1 MAVDR
6 VVRPSAVTLFGIA
19 LTAVVAVTAG
29 IFQYVHNKNDARDR
43 FAALTRE
50 FTTLVEERFQ
60 LYQYGLR
67 GTRGAIIAG
76 GRINIPRNIFKEY
89 FETREQFH
97 EFPGARGFG
106 FIVKISNDQT
116 ARFIEA
122 ARVDEFPSFNL
133 RELAPNAG
141 ERFIIKYIYPL
152 KGNEG
157 ATGLD
162 IASESNRRTAA
173 LNAARSGETRLTA
186 PITLVQASGETNHGF
201 LILMPIYWRADVP
214 DDPEERVKETVGWS
228 YSPLVVSE
236 VLKDLGPRREEIAFS
251 ITDVSDE
258 IEFYRSPGFD
268 PRVDAVIGDEVEVFG
283 RHWRLRFHPRPAFA
297 RQYAGITPGILSLT
311 LALLGILGTATA
323 FNFSRNRAQAMQAR
337 QEEEELA
344 YKIIDA
350 TPQALLVIDQ
360 AGIIIRA
367 NAYCERVFGWSLSD
381 LLGKSVDDLVPP
393 GVRGAHKELR
403 ENYDYKPR
411 DMGSRQDLE
420 AIRAD
425 GTRFPI
431 TARLAPLSI
440 GDRKL
445 VVAGVTDI
453 SAQRE
458 AVKVMAA
465 SEQRWQEMANSL
477 PQLVWTCDA
486 DGVCDFLSQQ
496 WADYTGA
503 PTASLLGSGWLEVV
517 HPDDHEPLMAVWRKS
532 VETKVP
538 FSTEFRI
545 RGHDGTYRL
554 FFSRADAVVDEDGN
568 VLRWIGSNTDIEDR
582 HQAELQVRALLREM
596 EDRVATR
603 TAELN
608 IALRDLRNVLDSVPS
623 MIAYWDRNL
632 RNRFANKAYE
642 EWFGVTPEWVKG
654 RLLSELLDEDAYRE
668 STPYVEG
675 ALRGEPQSFERE
687 LIDIHGAARSLQV
700 HYLPDETDGEVLGFY
715 VVGFDVTA
723 IKASEIAQKQAREAA
738 EAATR
743 AKSAFLTSMSHELR
757 TPMNSI
763 LGFTDILISQHFGK
777 LNDKQLEHAGL
788 IQRSGQHLLNLMDS
802 VLELSKIDAGR
813 ISISIEPVNVVA
825 VVKSVMAT
833 LEPLAEKFEVE
844 IRAPNLGKDDSFV
857 TADMTRLTQVLI
869 NLGSNAIK
877 YNRAGGWVAFSC
889 GALSQETFRITV
901 TDNGR
906 GIPADRQSGAFQPFN
921 RLGAEQGKIE
931 GSGIGLALVKNY
943 VELMG
948 GRIDFESVE
957 GQGSRFWVD
966 LHSADVGDVVDRQE
980 ATDVASPKTRHI
992 AGLMKVL
999 YVEDNDINRAL
1010 FENFMEMLDD
1020 VEYLEAEDGTTGLA
1034 IARERRPDVIFLDID
1049 LPDMSG
1055 YDVLAEIRADPDLR
1069 HTPVLALTA
1078 NAMSGDAERGL
1089 DAGFDRYLPKPFK
1102 LEEILAAVTEQR
1114 EVIER
1119 RKRPR
1124 TNS

>member
-1 MAVDR
+1 MAADR
-6 VVRPSAVTLFGIA
+6 AIRPSAVAVFGIA
-19 LTAVVAVTAG
+19 LTAVVAASAG
-29 IFQYVHNKNDARDR
+29 IFQYINNKNDTRER
-43 FAALTRE
+43 FSALTRE
-50 FTTLVEERFQ
+50 FTTLVEERFK

-76 GRINIPRNIFKEY
+76 GRINIPRNTFKEY
-89 FETREQFH
+89 FTSREKFQ

-106 FIVKISNDQT
+106 FIVKISNEQT
-116 ARFIEA
+116 ERFIDA

-133 RELAPNAG
+133 RELAPNTG
-141 ERFIIKYIYPL
+141 ERFIIKYIYPIE
-152 KGNEG
+152 GNEG

-214 DDPEERVKETVGWS
+214 DDPEKRVKETVGWS

-251 ITDVSDE
+251 ITDVSDG

-268 PRVDAVIGDEVEVFG
+268 PRVDAVTGDEVEVFG
-283 RHWRLRFHPRPAFA
+283 RRWRLSFHPRPAFA
-297 RQYAGITPGILSLT
+297 KQYVGTTPGILSLT
-311 LALLGILGTATA
+311 LVLLGILGTATA
-323 FNFSRNRAQAMQAR
+323 YNFSRNRAQAQQAR
-337 QEEEELA
+337 WEEEEMA

-360 AGIIIRA
+360 AGVIIRA
-367 NAYCERVFGWSLSD
+367 NAYCERVFGWSMSD
-381 LLGKSVDDLVPP
+381 LLGKPVDDLVPS
-393 GVRGAHKELR
+393 GVRGGHKELR
-403 ENYDYKPR
+403 ENYDYRPR
-411 DMGSRQDLE
+411 DMGSRQNLE
-420 AIRAD
+420 AARED

-431 TARLAPLSI
+431 TVRLAPLSI

-458 AVKVMAA
+458 AVKFLAA
-465 SEQRWQEMANSL
+465 SQQRWQEMANSL

-486 DGVCDFLSQQ
+486 AGSCDFLSQQ
-496 WADYTGA
+496 WTDYTGA
-503 PTASLLGSGWLEVV
+503 PTGALLGAGWLDWI
-517 HPDDHEPLMAVWRKS
+517 HPDDQERLMAVWRKS
-532 VETKVP
+532 VDTKAP
-538 FSTEFRI
+538 FSTEFRL
-545 RGHDGTYRL
+545 RGHDGAYRL
-554 FFSRADAVVDEDGN
+554 FFARADPVMDSDGN
-568 VLRWIGSNTDIEDR
+568 VLRWLGSNTDIEDR

-603 TAELN
+603 TVELN
-608 IALRDLRNVLDSVPS
+608 TALRDLRNVLDSVPS
-623 MIAYWDRNL
+623 MIAYWDSEQ

-642 EWFGVTPEWVKG
+642 EWFGVTPEWLAG
-654 RLLSELLDEDAYRE
+654 RHIKELMGEELYQKNHAYI
-668 STPYVEG
+668 EG
-675 ALRGEPQSFERE
+675 ALRGEPQAFERE
-687 LIDIHGAARSLQV
+687 LVDAEGVPRFTQAQ
-700 HYLPDETDGEVLGFY
+700 YLPDVSGDNVRGFY
-715 VVGFDVTA
+715 AFVFDVTA
-723 IKASEIAQKQAREAA
+723 IKASELAQKQAREAA

-788 IQRSGQHLLNLMDS
+788 IKRSSQHLLNLMDS
-802 VLELSKIDAGR
+802 VLELSKIEAGR
-813 ISISIEPVNVVA
+813 ITISIEPVNVVA

-844 IRAPNLGKDDSFV
+844 MRSQRLGRDDEFV
-857 TADMTRLTQVLI
+857 KADVTRLTQVLI

-877 YNRAGGWVAFSC
+877 YNRAGGWVEFSC
-889 GALSQETFRITV
+889 EAVAADVSRITV
-901 TDNGR
+901 ADNGR
-906 GIPADRQSGAFQPFN
+906 GIPTDRQSGAFQPFN

-931 GSGIGLALVKNY
+931 GTGIGLALVKNY

-948 GRIDFESVE
+948 GRIDFESTE

-966 LHSADVGDVVDRQE
+966 LQPADIGNITKGTEKDQEVDV
-980 ATDVASPKTRHI
+980 KTRRI
-992 AGLMKVL
+992 TGRMKVL

-1010 FENFMEMLDD
+1010 FENFMEMLEDID
-1020 VEYLEAEDGTTGLA
+1020 YFEAEDGTTGLA
-1034 IARERRPDVIFLDID
+1034 IARDVRPEVIFLDID

-1055 YDVLAEIRADPDLR
+1055 YDVLAEIRSDPDLR
-1069 HTPVLALTA
+1069 HTPVIALTA

-1089 DAGFDRYLPKPFK
+1089 GAGFDRYLPKPFK

-1114 EVIER
+1114 DAIER

-1124 TNS
+1124 TKN

>member
-1 MAVDR
+1 MAADR
-6 VVRPSAVTLFGIA
+6 AIRPSVIGIIGVTLTIVVSIA
-19 LTAVVAVTAG
+19 AG
-29 IFQYVHNKNDARDR
+29 IFQHIDNNNRYHERLS
-43 FAALTRE
+43 ALTKE
-50 FTTLVEERFQ
+50 FTTLVTERFQ

-67 GTRGAIIAG
+67 GARGAIIAG
-76 GRINIPRNIFKEY
+76 GRINIPRNTFEEY
-89 FETREQFH
+89 FTSREKFQ

-106 FIVKISNDQT
+106 FIVKISNEQT

-133 RELAPNAG
+133 RELAPNTG

-173 LNAARSGETRLTA
+173 LSAARSGETRLTA
-186 PITLVQASGETNHGF
+186 PITLVQASGQTNHGF
-201 LILMPIYWRADVP
+201 LILMPIYWRANVP
-214 DDPEERVKETVGWS
+214 DDPEKRIAETVGWS
-228 YSPLVVSE
+228 YAPLVVSE

-251 ITDVSDE
+251 ITDVSDG

-268 PRVDAVIGDEVEVFG
+268 PKVEAVVGKGVEVFG
-283 RHWRLRFHPRPAFA
+283 RNWRLRFHPRPAFA
-297 RQYAGITPGILSLT
+297 KRYGGIQPGMLGLT
-311 LALLGILGTATA
+311 LVLLGILGTATA
-323 FNFSRNRAQAMQAR
+323 FNFARNRARALQAR

-350 TPQALLVIDQ
+350 TPQALLVVDQ

-367 NAYCERVFGWSLSD
+367 NAYCERVFGWSMSD
-381 LLGKSVDDLVPP
+381 LLGKSVDDLVPLDM
-393 GVRGAHKELR
+393 RDAHKELR
-403 ENYDYKPR
+403 ECYDYKPR
-411 DMGSRQDLE
+411 NMGSRQDLE
-420 AIRAD
+420 AVRAD

-453 SAQRE
+453 SAERE

-465 SEQRWQEMANSL
+465 SEQRWQEVANSL
-477 PQLVWTCDA
+477 PQLVWTCNA

-503 PTASLLGSGWLEVV
+503 LTEPLLGTGWLDWV
-517 HPDDHEPLMAVWRKS
+517 HPDDQDDLMAVWRKS

-538 FSTEFRI
+538 FASEFRI
-545 RGHDGTYRL
+545 RGADGTYRL
-554 FFSRADAVVDEDGN
+554 FFSRADAVIDADGS

-582 HQAELQVRALLREM
+582 HQAELQVRGLLQDM
-596 EDRVATR
+596 EDRVAMR
-603 TAELN
+603 TAELDT
-608 IALRDLRNVLDSVPS
+608 ALRDLRNVLDSVPS
-623 MIAYWDRNL
+623 MIAYWDRNQ

-642 EWFGVTPEWVKG
+642 EWFGVTPEWLQG
-654 RLLSELLDEDAYRE
+654 RLMSELMNEDTYQE
-668 STPYVEG
+668 SLPYIEA
-675 ALRGEPQSFERE
+675 ALKGEPQSFERE
-687 LIDIHGAARSLQV
+687 LTDIHGTVRSLQV
-700 HYLPDETDGEVLGFY
+700 HYLPDDTDGEILGFY
-715 VVGFDVTA
+715 VVGFDVTE
-723 IKASEIAQKQAREAA
+723 IRASELAQKQAREAA

-763 LGFTDILISQHFGK
+763 LGFTDILLSQHFGA

-788 IQRSGQHLLNLMDS
+788 IKSSSRHLLNLMDS
-802 VLELSKIDAGR
+802 VLELSKIEAGR
-813 ISISIEPVNVVA
+813 IMISIEPVNVTA
-825 VVKSVMAT
+825 VVKSVIAT

-844 IRAPNLGKDDSFV
+844 IRAENLGRGDVFV

-877 YNRAGGWVAFSC
+877 YNHAGGWVEFSC
-889 GALSQETFRITV
+889 EAVTADMSRIMV
-901 TDNGR
+901 ADNGR
-906 GIPADRQSGAFQPFN
+906 GIPADLQDGAFQPFN
-921 RLGAEQGKIE
+921 RLGAEQGKVE
-931 GSGIGLALVKNY
+931 GTGIGLALVKNY

-948 GRIDFESVE
+948 GRIDFESTE
-957 GQGSRFWVD
+957 AQGSRFWVD
-966 LHSADVGDVVDRQE
+966 LQSADVGGGIKTTEKSKEADV
-980 ATDVASPKTRHI
+980 KTRRM
-992 AGLMKVL
+992 AGRMKVL

-1010 FENFMEMLDD
+1010 FENFMEMLED
-1020 VEYLEAEDGTTGLA
+1020 VDYLEAEDGTTGLA
-1034 IARERRPDVIFLDID
+1034 IAREVRPEVIFLDID

-1055 YDVLAEIRADPDLR
+1055 YDVLAAIRADPDLR
-1069 HTPVLALTA
+1069 DTPVIALTA

-1089 DAGFDRYLPKPFK
+1089 EAGFERYLPKPFG
-1102 LEEILAAVTEQR
+1102 LDEILGAVTEQQ
-1114 EVIER
+1114 EAIER
-1119 RKRPR
+1119 RKHPR
-1124 TNS
+1124 KKT

>member
-1 MAVDR
+1 MAADR
-6 VVRPSAVTLFGIA
+6 AIRPPAVAVFGIA
-19 LTAVVAVTAG
+19 LTAVVAASAG
-29 IFQYVHNKNDARDR
+29 IFQHIDNKNTAHER
-43 FAALTRE
+43 FSALTRE

-76 GRINIPRNIFKEY
+76 GRINIPRNTFEEY
-89 FETREQFH
+89 FSSRERFQ

-106 FIVKISNDQT
+106 FIVKISNEQT

-214 DDPEERVKETVGWS
+214 DDPEERVKQTVGWS

-268 PRVDAVIGDEVEVFG
+268 PRIEAVIGDEVEVFG
-283 RHWRLRFHPRPAFA
+283 RRWRLSFHPRPAFA
-297 RQYAGITPGILSLT
+297 KQYAGITPGILSLT
-311 LALLGILGTATA
+311 LVLLGILGTATA
-323 FNFSRNRAQAMQAR
+323 YNFSRNRAQAQQAR
-337 QEEEELA
+337 WEEEELA

-350 TPQALLVIDQ
+350 TPQALLVVNQ

-367 NAYCERVFGWSLSD
+367 NAYCERVFGWSMSD
-381 LLGKSVDDLVPP
+381 LLGKPVDDLVPP
-393 GVRGAHKELR
+393 NVRDAHKELR
-403 ENYDYKPR
+403 ENYDYQPR
-411 DMGSRQDLE
+411 NMGSGQDLE
-420 AIRAD
+420 AVRAD

-453 SAQRE
+453 SAERE

-465 SEQRWQEMANSL
+465 SEQRWQEVANSL

-486 DGVCDFLSQQ
+486 NGVCDFLSQQ

-503 PTASLLGSGWLEVV
+503 SSRPLLGDGWLDWV
-517 HPDDHEPLMAVWRKS
+517 HPDDQEHLMAVWRKS

-554 FFSRADAVVDEDGN
+554 FFARADPVMDADGN
-568 VLRWIGSNTDIEDR
+568 VLRWLGSNTDIEDR

-603 TAELN
+603 TVELN
-608 IALRDLRNVLDSVPS
+608 TALRDLRNVLDSVPS
-623 MIAYWDRNL
+623 MIAYWDSDQH
-632 RNRFANKAYE
+632 NRFANKAYE
-642 EWFGVTPEWVKG
+642 EWFGVTPEWLAG
-654 RLLSELLDEDAYRE
+654 RHIKELMGEDLYQK
-668 STPYVEG
+668 SLVYIEG
-675 ALRGEPQSFERE
+675 ALRGEPQAFERE
-687 LIDIHGAARSLQV
+687 LVDAEGVPRFTQAQ
-700 HYLPDETDGEVLGFY
+700 YLPDVSGEKVQGFY
-715 VVGFDVTA
+715 VFVFDVTA

-763 LGFTDILISQHFGK
+763 LGFTDILISQHFGT
-777 LNDKQLEHAGL
+777 LNDKQLEHASL
-788 IQRSGQHLLNLMDS
+788 IKRSGQHLLSLMDS
-802 VLELSKIDAGR
+802 VLELSKIEAGR
-813 ISISIEPVNVVA
+813 ITISIEPVNVVA
-825 VVKSVMAT
+825 IVKSVMAT
-833 LEPLAEKFEVE
+833 LEPLAEKFGVE
-844 IRAPNLGKDDSFV
+844 MRAPNLGRDDSFV
-857 TADMTRLTQVLI
+857 TADVTRLTQVMI

-877 YNRAGGWVAFSC
+877 YNRAGGWVEFSC
-889 GALSQETFRITV
+889 EALSRETFRITV

-906 GIPADRQSGAFQPFN
+906 GIPADRQSGVFQPFN

-931 GSGIGLALVKNY
+931 GSGIGLALVRNY

-957 GQGSRFWVD
+957 GEGSRFWVD
-966 LHSADVGDVVDRQE
+966 LHSADVENVNNHQE
-980 ATDVASPKTRHI
+980 SADADAPKTQRI
-992 AGLMKVL
+992 AGHMKVL

-1020 VEYLEAEDGTTGLA
+1020 VEYLEAEDGATGLA
-1034 IARERRPDVIFLDID
+1034 IARDVHPDVIFLDID
-1049 LPDMSG
+1049 LPDMNG
-1055 YDVLAEIRADPDLR
+1055 YDVLAEIRSDPELR
-1069 HTPVLALTA
+1069 YTPVIALTA

-1102 LEEILAAVTEQR
+1102 LEEILTAVTEQR
-1114 EVIER
+1114 DVIER

-1124 TNS
+1124 TKN

>member
-1 MAVDR
+1 MAAGR
-6 VVRPSAVTLFGIA
+6 AIRPSTVALFGIA
-19 LTAVVAVTAG
+19 LTVLVALSVGA
-29 IFQYVHNKNDARDR
+29 FQYVHNRNDSRER
-43 FAALTRE
+43 FSALARE

-76 GRINIPRNIFKEY
+76 GRINIPRNTFKEY
-89 FETREQFH
+89 FTSRERFQ

-106 FIVKISNDQT
+106 FIVKISNEQT
-116 ARFIEA
+116 AQFIAA
-122 ARVDEFPSFNL
+122 ARADEFPSFNL

-162 IASESNRRTAA
+162 IASESNRRNAA

-201 LILMPIYWRADVP
+201 LILMPIYWRADLP
-214 DDPEERVKETVGWS
+214 DNPEERLKQTVGWS

-268 PRVDAVIGDEVEVFG
+268 PKVDAVIGDVVEVFG
-283 RHWRLRFHPRPAFA
+283 RHWRMQFHPRPAFA
-297 RQYAGITPGILSLT
+297 QKYAEVSPGILSLT

-323 FNFSRNRAQAMQAR
+323 YNVSRNRAQALQAR

-367 NAYCERVFGWSLSD
+367 NAYCERVFGWSMSD
-381 LLGKSVDDLVPP
+381 LLGKPVDDLVPP
-393 GVRGAHKELR
+393 GVRDAHKELR

-420 AIRAD
+420 AVRAD

-431 TARLAPLSI
+431 TARLAPLQI

-458 AVKVMAA
+458 AVKMMAA
-465 SEQRWQEMANSL
+465 SEQRWQEVANSL

-486 DGVCDFLSQQ
+486 DGICDFLSQQ

-503 PTASLLGSGWLEVV
+503 PTAPLLGAGWLEVV

-532 VETKVP
+532 VETKMP
-538 FSTEFRI
+538 FSCEFRI
-545 RGHDGTYRL
+545 RGHDGAYRL

-582 HQAELQVRALLREM
+582 HQAELQVRALLQDM

-608 IALRDLRNVLDSVPS
+608 TALRDLRNVLDSVPS

-654 RLLSELLDEDAYRE
+654 RLLSELLDEGAYRE
-668 STPYVEG
+668 STPYIEG

-687 LIDIHGAARSLQV
+687 LTDIHGTVRSLQV
-700 HYLPDETDGEVLGFY
+700 HYLPDETDGKVLGFY

-763 LGFTDILISQHFGK
+763 LGFTDILISQHFGV

-788 IQRSGQHLLNLMDS
+788 IKRSGQHLLNLMDS
-802 VLELSKIDAGR
+802 VLELSKIEAGR
-813 ISISIEPVNVVA
+813 ITISIEPVNVVA
-825 VVKSVMAT
+825 IVKSVMAT
-833 LEPLAEKFEVE
+833 LEPLAAKFGVE
-844 IRAPNLGKDDSFV
+844 MRAPNLGQDNSFV
-857 TADMTRLTQVLI
+857 TADVTRLTQVLI

-877 YNRAGGWVAFSC
+877 YNHAGGWVEFSC
-889 GALSQETFRITV
+889 EAVSQETTRITV
-901 TDNGR
+901 SDNGR

-931 GSGIGLALVKNY
+931 GSGIGLALVRNY

-948 GRIDFESVE
+948 GDIDFESVE

-966 LHSADVGDVVDRQE
+966 LHSADVGDIIDRQE
-980 ATDVASPKTRHI
+980 ATDVASPKTRRI
-992 AGLMKVL
+992 SGLMKVL

-1020 VEYLEAEDGTTGLA
+1020 VEYLEAEDGATGLA
-1034 IARERRPDVIFLDID
+1034 IARDVHPDVIFLDID

-1055 YDVLAEIRADPDLR
+1055 YDVLAEIRSDPQLR
-1069 HTPVLALTA
+1069 HTPVIALTA
-1078 NAMSGDAERGL
+1078 NAMTGDAERGL

-1114 EVIER
+1114 DAIER
-1119 RKRPR
+1119 RQRPR
-1124 TNS
+1124 VKN

>member
-1 MAVDR
+1 MAADR
-6 VVRPSAVTLFGIA
+6 AIRPSVIGIIGGTLTVVLAVSAGLFQYIHNMNDYRERFSA
-19 LTAVVAVTAG
+19 LT
-29 IFQYVHNKNDARDR
+29 Q
-43 FAALTRE
+43 E
-50 FTTLVEERFQ
+50 FTTLVTERFQ

-76 GRINIPRNIFKEY
+76 GRINIPRNTFKEY
-89 FETREQFH
+89 LTSREKFK

-106 FIVKISNDQT
+106 FIVKVSNDQT

-122 ARVDEFPSFNL
+122 ARVDEFPSFAL

-141 ERFIIKYIYPL
+141 DRFIIKYIYPL

-162 IASESNRRTAA
+162 IASEKNRRTAA

-201 LILMPIYWRADVP
+201 LILMPIYWRANVP
-214 DDPEERVKETVGWS
+214 DDPESRVAETVGWS

-251 ITDVSDE
+251 ITDVSDGV
-258 IEFYRSPGFD
+258 EFYRSPGFD
-268 PRVDAVIGDEVEVFG
+268 PKIETVIGKRVEVFG
-283 RHWRLRFHPRPAFA
+283 RNWRLNFHTRPEFA
-297 RQYAGITPGILSLT
+297 KRYASIQPSVIGLT
-311 LALLGILGTATA
+311 LFLLGILGTATA
-323 FNFSRNRAQAMQAR
+323 FNFSRNRARALQAR
-337 QEEEELA
+337 REEEELA

-350 TPQALLVIDQ
+350 TPQALLVVDQ

-367 NAYCERVFGWSLSD
+367 NAYCERVFGWSIPD
-381 LLGKSVDDLVPP
+381 LLGKSVDDLVPSSL
-393 GVRGAHKELR
+393 RDTHKELR
-403 ENYDYKPR
+403 ESYVYRPR

-420 AIRAD
+420 AVRAD

-453 SAQRE
+453 SAERE

-465 SEQRWQEMANSL
+465 SEQRWQEVANSL

-486 DGVCDFLSQQ
+486 AGSCDFLSQQ
-496 WADYTGA
+496 WTDYTGA
-503 PTASLLGSGWLEVV
+503 SVEPLLDSGWLDWV
-517 HPDDHEPLMAVWRKS
+517 HPEDHEHLMATWRES
-532 VETKVP
+532 VETTEP
-538 FSTEFRI
+538 FSSEFRI

-554 FFSRADAVVDEDGN
+554 FFSRADAVMDADGS

-582 HQAELQVRALLREM
+582 HQAELQVRVLLQDM
-596 EDRVATR
+596 EGRVAKR
-603 TAELN
+603 TAELDT
-608 IALRDLRNVLDSVPS
+608 ALRDLRNVLDSVPS
-623 MIAYWDRNL
+623 MIAYWDRNQ

-642 EWFGVTPEWVKG
+642 EWFGVTPEWLQG
-654 RLLSELLDEDAYRE
+654 RLMTELVNEDTYRE
-668 STPYVEG
+668 SLPHIEA

-687 LIDIHGAARSLQV
+687 LTDIHGKVRSVQV
-700 HYLPDETDGEVLGFY
+700 HYLPDATDGDILGFY
-715 VVGFDVTA
+715 VVGFDVTE
-723 IKASEIAQKQAREAA
+723 IKASEHAQKLAREAA

-763 LGFTDILISQHFGK
+763 LGFTDILISQHFGT

-788 IQRSGQHLLNLMDS
+788 IKRSGQHLLNLMDS
-802 VLELSKIDAGR
+802 VLELSKIEAGR
-813 ISISIEPVNVVA
+813 ITISIEPVNVVA

-833 LEPLAEKFEVE
+833 LEPLAEKFGVE
-844 IRAPNLGKDDSFV
+844 MRARGLTRDDVFV
-857 TADMTRLTQVLI
+857 AADMTRLTQVLI

-877 YNRAGGWVAFSC
+877 FNHAGGWVEFSC
-889 GALSQETFRITV
+889 ETV
-901 TDNGR
+901 TANMSRIMVADDGR

-921 RLGAEQGKIE
+921 RLGAEQGKVE
-931 GSGIGLALVKNY
+931 GTGIGLALVKNY

-948 GRIDFESVE
+948 GRIDFESTE

-966 LHSADVGDVVDRQE
+966 LQPADIGDTIEGPKKDQE
-980 ATDVASPKTRHI
+980 VNVKTRRI
-992 AGLMKVL
+992 TGRMKVL

-1010 FENFMEMLDD
+1010 FENFMAMLDD
-1020 VEYLEAEDGTTGLA
+1020 VDYLEAEDGTTGLA
-1034 IARERRPDVIFLDID
+1034 IAREVRPEVIFLDID

-1055 YDVLAEIRADPDLR
+1055 YDVLAEIRSDPDLR
-1069 HTPVLALTA
+1069 HTPVIALTA

-1089 DAGFDRYLPKPFK
+1089 EAGFDRYLPKPFS
-1102 LEEILAAVTEQR
+1102 LDEILGAVTEQR
-1114 EVIER
+1114 DAIER
-1119 RKRPR
+1119 RKHPR
-1124 TNS
+1124 EKT